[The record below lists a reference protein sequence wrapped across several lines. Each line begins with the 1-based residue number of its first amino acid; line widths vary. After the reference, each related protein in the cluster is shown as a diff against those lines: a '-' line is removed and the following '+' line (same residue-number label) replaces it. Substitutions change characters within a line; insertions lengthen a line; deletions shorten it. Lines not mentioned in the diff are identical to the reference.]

1 MCLNLGSYPPS
12 TYKPTHCGLVCLSN
26 KSPKM
31 KYSIDSKINTSTSFT
46 NASSYICSSYK
57 TGLNKSIYCYTIA
70 LLMPKKNQIK
80 TNPPL
85 E

>member
-1 MCLNLGSYPPS
+1 
-12 TYKPTHCGLVCLSN
+12 
-26 KSPKM
+26 M